1 MKLDAVLTLELKTT
15 VLLHITA
22 DLIILPADPTVLQAH
37 DPQVLPDHPQVAVA
51 ELPEEIK
58 NTP

>member
-15 VLLHITA
+15 VLLHITV

-37 DPQVLPDHPQVAVA
+37 DPQALLDRPQVAVA

-58 NTP
+58 NTT

>member
-1 MKLDAVLTLELKTT
+1 MKLDVVLTPELKTT
-15 VLLHITA
+15 VLLHITV
-22 DLIILPADPTVLQAH
+22 DLIILPADPMVLQAH
-37 DPQVLPDHPQVAVA
+37 DPQVLPDRLVAVA

>member
-1 MKLDAVLTLELKTT
+1 MLTLELKTT
-15 VLLHITA
+15 VLLHIIV

-37 DPQVLPDHPQVAVA
+37 DPQALLDRPQVAVA

-58 NTP
+58 NTT